1 MQRSTFTLLG
11 ACLSLCLSLPLYGQT
26 SSETSLSHLPAVDD
40 DPRVILEVG
49 AALNWTISGG
59 AATFAPS
66 LAIETTP
73 IENWL
78 ELEAGITP
86 IYTRNSQEWDADFLF
101 KKPWTL
107 TPKAEFMI
115 GVGPGWAHLT
125 QKGRTSDVFSGEVAG
140 DFMFWPT
147 GRHHFGW
154 FLEPAYEYNFAA
166 GHQKSIALT
175 AGLLIGLAR
184 RHQ

>member
-11 ACLSLCLSLPLYGQT
+11 ACLFLCLHLPLCGQT
-26 SSETSLSHLPAVDD
+26 SSGACLSSPSAVDD

-49 AALNWTISGG
+49 AVSSWTTSGG
-59 AATFAPS
+59 TATFAPS
-66 LAIETTP
+66 LAAETTP

-78 ELEAGITP
+78 ELEAGLTA
-86 IYTRNSQEWDADFLF
+86 IYTLNSHEWDADFLF
-101 KKPWTL
+101 KKPWAL
-107 TPKAEFMI
+107 APKAEFMI
-115 GVGPGWAHLT
+115 GVGTGRSHLT
-125 QKGRTSDVFSGEVAG
+125 QNGKTSDVFSGEVAG

-184 RHQ
+184 RHP

>member
-11 ACLSLCLSLPLYGQT
+11 ACLSLCLHLPLCGQT
-26 SSETSLSHLPAVDD
+26 SSEASLSHPSVVDD

-49 AALNWTISGG
+49 AASSWTTSGG

-66 LAIETTP
+66 LAAETTP

-78 ELEAGITP
+78 ELEAGLTP
-86 IYTRNSQEWDADFLF
+86 VYTSNSHEWDADFLF

-115 GVGPGWAHLT
+115 GVGPGWSHLT
-125 QKGRTSDVFSGEVAG
+125 KNGKTSDVFSGEVAG

-184 RHQ
+184 RHP